1 MNCSTDDSYYLPSNI
16 ELTESHILIYRLAI
30 PLKNGISYLQQFPQP
45 EYEGICLDAFELGFL
60 CLQTAQTRHGNE
72 LIKQQMESLLVEFQ
86 QAVKIIAESFGQE
99 LINQVGTDNGQLL
112 APLQTQINLTSA
124 ILTEKLNNV
133 STLLTQE
140 IDPARETSVV
150 GRFLNSLRQL
160 LDAKRSDS
168 IQGAFKAALIN
179 ATKENGTLAAAVK
192 NVVSE
197 SVKPLA
203 EQVEKLTREI
213 RDQQVRQQVLEQTTA
228 RGITYEQLVVAELQ
242 HWSKLSGAE
251 VEHLGQD
258 GDTGDILV
266 KLTSKSLVAIEL
278 SIVIEVRSRPSKPFG
293 RQAIAQHLQSAM
305 VRRSANS
312 AIFLS
317 YSREGL
323 AQEIGDWAEGVTESG
338 YWIATTHPFLIIAIR
353 FLVIQQ
359 RLNKLRT
366 FESEL
371 DVIGVEQQIQQ
382 IRTALGRIRTI
393 KKSLTEIGKCVSVI
407 KAEADALS
415 ADIQSALKSIEQA
428 LSVIPVAGFTLS
440 PLKPENLQL

>member
-16 ELTESHILIYRLAI
+16 ELTQSHVLIYRLAI
-30 PLKNGISYLQQFPQP
+30 PLKNGISYLQQFPQS

-72 LIKQQMESLLVEFQ
+72 LIKQQMESLLMEFQ

-112 APLQTQINLTSA
+112 SPLQNQINLTSA
-124 ILTEKLNNV
+124 VLTEKLNNV

-192 NVVSE
+192 NVVSD

-213 RDQQVRQQVLEQTTA
+213 RDQQVRQQVLEKTTA
-228 RGITYEQLVVAELQ
+228 KGITYEQLVVAELQ

-266 KLTSKSLVAIEL
+266 KLTSKSLIAIEL

-293 RQAIAQHLQSAM
+293 RQAITQHLQSAM
-305 VRRSANS
+305 LRRSANS

-323 AQEIGDWAEGVTESG
+323 AQEIGDWAEGISESG

-366 FESEL
+366 FESEM
-371 DVIGVEQQIQQ
+371 DVAAVEQQIQQ
-382 IRTALGRIRTI
+382 IRTALGRIRTM
-393 KKSLTEIGKCVSVI
+393 KKTLTEVSKGIAVI
-407 KAEADALS
+407 KAEADAMS
-415 ADIQSALKSIEQA
+415 TDIQSALKSIEQ
-428 LSVIPVAGFTLS
+428 TLS
-440 PLKPENLQL
+440 FVVSKSID

>member
-30 PLKNGISYLQQFPQP
+30 PLKNGISYLQQFPQS

-60 CLQTAQTRHGNE
+60 CLQTAQARHGNE

-86 QAVKIIAESFGQE
+86 QAVKIIADSFGEE

-124 ILTEKLNNV
+124 VLTEKLNNV

-192 NVVSE
+192 NVVSD

-228 RGITYEQLVVAELQ
+228 KGITYEQLVVAELQ

-251 VEHLGQD
+251 VEHLGSD
-258 GDTGDILV
+258 GDTGDIVV
-266 KLTSKSLVAIEL
+266 KLTNKSLVAIEL

-293 RQAIAQHLQSAM
+293 RQAIAQHLQLAM
-305 VRRSANS
+305 VRRSTSS

-323 AQEIGDWAEGVTESG
+323 AQEIGDWAEGISESG

-371 DVIGVEQQIQQ
+371 DVIAVEQQIQQ
-382 IRTALGRIRTI
+382 IRTALTRIRTI
-393 KKSLTEIGKCVSVI
+393 KKSLTEIGKGVSVI
-407 KAEADALS
+407 KVEAEALS
-415 ADIQSALKSIEQA
+415 GDIQSALKSIEQA
-428 LSVIPVAGFTLS
+428 LSVLS
-440 PLKPENLQL
+440 ATG

>member
-1 MNCSTDDSYYLPSNI
+1 MNRSTDDSHYLPSNI
-16 ELTESHILIYRLAI
+16 ELTQSHVLIYRLAI
-30 PLKNGISYLQQFPQP
+30 PLKNGISYLQQFPQS

-124 ILTEKLNNV
+124 VLTEKLNNV

-228 RGITYEQLVVAELQ
+228 KGITYEQLVVAELQ

-293 RQAIAQHLQSAM
+293 RQAIAQHLQEAM

-323 AQEIGDWAEGVTESG
+323 AQEIGDWAEGVSESG

-359 RLNKLRT
+359 RLNKLRA
-366 FESEL
+366 FESEM
-371 DVIGVEQQIQQ
+371 DVAAVEQQIQQ
-382 IRTALGRIRTI
+382 IRTALSRIRTM
-393 KKSLTEIGKCVSVI
+393 KKTLTEVSKGITVI
-407 KAEADALS
+407 KAEADAMS
-415 ADIQSALKSIEQA
+415 TDIQSALKSIEQM
-428 LSVIPVAGFTLS
+428 LSFVVSKSID
-440 PLKPENLQL
+440 

>member
-1 MNCSTDDSYYLPSNI
+1 MNRSTDDSYYLPSNI
-16 ELTESHILIYRLAI
+16 ELTQSHVLIYRLAI
-30 PLKNGISYLQQFPQP
+30 PLKNGISYLQQFSQS

-72 LIKQQMESLLVEFQ
+72 LIKQQMEFLLVEFQ
-86 QAVKIIAESFGQE
+86 QTVKIIAESFGQE

-112 APLQTQINLTSA
+112 APLQNQINLTSA
-124 ILTEKLNNV
+124 VLTEKLNNV

-213 RDQQVRQQVLEQTTA
+213 RDQQVKQQVLEQTTA
-228 RGITYEQLVVAELQ
+228 KGITYEELVVVDLQ
-242 HWSKLSGAE
+242 NWSKLSGAQ
-251 VEHLGQD
+251 VEHIGHD

-266 KLTSKSLVAIEL
+266 KLTNKSLAAIEL
-278 SIVIEVRSRPSKPFG
+278 SIVIEVRNRPSKPFG
-293 RQAIAQHLQSAM
+293 RQAITQHLQEAM

-323 AQEIGDWAEGVTESG
+323 AQEIGDWAEGVSESG

-366 FESEL
+366 FESEI
-371 DVIGVEQQIQQ
+371 DVAAVEQQIQQ
-382 IRTALGRIRTI
+382 IRTALGRIRTM
-393 KKSLTEIGKCVSVI
+393 KKTLTEVSKGVAVI
-407 KAEADALS
+407 KAEADAMS
-415 ADIQSALKSIEQA
+415 TDIQSALKSIEQ
-428 LSVIPVAGFTLS
+428 TLS
-440 PLKPENLQL
+440 FVVSKSID

>member
-1 MNCSTDDSYYLPSNI
+1 M
-16 ELTESHILIYRLAI
+16 
-30 PLKNGISYLQQFPQP
+30 
-45 EYEGICLDAFELGFL
+45 
-60 CLQTAQTRHGNE
+60 QTAQTRHGNE

-86 QAVKIIAESFGQE
+86 QAVKIIADSFGQE
-99 LINQVGTDNGQLL
+99 LVNQVGTDNGQLL
-112 APLQTQINLTSA
+112 APLQAQINLTSA
-124 ILTEKLNNV
+124 ILTEKLNSV
-133 STLLTQE
+133 GTLLTHE

-179 ATKENGTLAAAVK
+179 ATKENGTLAVAVK

-213 RDQQVRQQVLEQTTA
+213 RDQQITQQVLEQTTA
-228 RGITYEQLVVAELQ
+228 KGITYEELVVVELQ
-242 HWSKLSGAE
+242 NWSKLSGAE
-251 VEHLGQD
+251 VEHIGND

-266 KLTSKSLVAIEL
+266 KFTSKSLAAIEL
-278 SIVIEVRSRPSKPFG
+278 SIVIELRNRSSKPFG
-293 RQAIAQHLQSAM
+293 RQAITQHLQEAM

-323 AQEIGDWAEGVTESG
+323 AQEIGDWAEGVSESG

-371 DVIGVEQQIQQ
+371 DVTAVEQQIQQ
-382 IRTALGRIRTI
+382 IRTALGRIRTM
-393 KKSLTEIGKCVSVI
+393 KKSLTEVGKSIAVI
-407 KAEADALS
+407 KAEADAMS
-415 ADIQSALKSIEQA
+415 TDIQSALKSIEQT
-428 LSVIPVAGFTLS
+428 LSVATTEG
-440 PLKPENLQL
+440 

>member
-1 MNCSTDDSYYLPSNI
+1 MNRSTNDSYYLPSSI
-16 ELTESHILIYRLAI
+16 ELTQSHVLIHRMAI
-30 PLKNGISYLQQFPQP
+30 PLKNAISYLQQFPQS
-45 EYEGICLDAFELGFL
+45 EYEDICRDAFELGFL

-86 QAVKIIAESFGQE
+86 QAVKVIAESFQQE
-99 LINQVGTDNGQLL
+99 LINQVGTENGQLL
-112 APLQTQINLTSA
+112 APLQNQINLTSA
-124 ILTEKLNNV
+124 ILTEKLNSV

-150 GRFLNSLRQL
+150 GRFLFSLRQL

-192 NVVSE
+192 DVVSE
-197 SVKPLA
+197 SVKPLT

-213 RDQQVRQQVLEQTTA
+213 RDQQVTQQVLEQTTA
-228 RGITYEQLVVAELQ
+228 KGINYEELVVVELRN
-242 HWSKLSGAE
+242 WAKLSGVE
-251 VEHLGQD
+251 VEHIGRD

-266 KLTSKSLVAIEL
+266 KFTSKSLAVIEL
-278 SIVIEVRSRPSKPFG
+278 SIVIEARKRPSKPFG
-293 RQAIAQHLQSAM
+293 RQAITQHLQLAM
-305 VRRSANS
+305 MRRSANS

-323 AQEIGDWAEGVTESG
+323 AQEIGDWAEGVSESG

-359 RLNKLRT
+359 RLNKLRA

-371 DVIGVEQQIQQ
+371 DVTAVEQQIQQ

-393 KKSLTEIGKCVSVI
+393 KKSLTEIGKGVSVI
-407 KAEADALS
+407 KVEADALN
-415 ADIQSALKSIEQA
+415 ADIQSALKSIEQ
-428 LSVIPVAGFTLS
+428 TLS
-440 PLKPENLQL
+440 FVPTESTG

>member
-1 MNCSTDDSYYLPSNI
+1 MNLSTDDSYYLPSNI
-16 ELTESHILIYRLAI
+16 ELTQSHVLIYRLAI
-30 PLKNGISYLQQFPQP
+30 PLKNGISYLQQFPQS

-60 CLQTAQTRHGNE
+60 CLQTAQTRHSNE

-112 APLQTQINLTSA
+112 APLQNQINLTSA
-124 ILTEKLNNV
+124 VLTEKLNNV

-179 ATKENGTLAAAVK
+179 ATKENGTLAVAVK
-192 NVVSE
+192 NVVSD

-228 RGITYEQLVVAELQ
+228 KGITYEQLVVAELQ

-266 KLTSKSLVAIEL
+266 KLTNKSLVAIEL

-293 RQAIAQHLQSAM
+293 RQAITQHLQSAM

-323 AQEIGDWAEGVTESG
+323 AQEIGDWAEGVSESG

-371 DVIGVEQQIQQ
+371 DVAVIEQQIQQ

-393 KKSLTEIGKCVSVI
+393 KKSLAEVSKGVVVI
-407 KAEADALS
+407 KAEADSLNT
-415 ADIQSALKSIEQA
+415 DIQSALKSIEQT
-428 LSVIPVAGFTLS
+428 LSVATTKG
-440 PLKPENLQL
+440 

>member
-1 MNCSTDDSYYLPSNI
+1 MNRSTNDSYYLPSSI
-16 ELTESHILIYRLAI
+16 ELTQSHVLIHRMAI
-30 PLKNGISYLQQFPQP
+30 PLKNAISYLQQFPQS
-45 EYEGICLDAFELGFL
+45 EYEDICRDAFELGFL

-86 QAVKIIAESFGQE
+86 QAVKVIAESFGQE
-99 LINQVGTDNGQLL
+99 LVNQVGTDNGQLL
-112 APLQTQINLTSA
+112 APLQAQINLTSA
-124 ILTEKLNNV
+124 VLTEKLNNV
-133 STLLTQE
+133 GTLLTQE

-168 IQGAFKAALIN
+168 IQGAFKAALVN
-179 ATKENGTLAAAVK
+179 ATKENGTLAVAVK

-213 RDQQVRQQVLEQTTA
+213 RDQQITQQVLEQTTA
-228 RGITYEQLVVAELQ
+228 KGITYEELVVVELQ
-242 HWSKLSGAE
+242 NWSKLSGAE
-251 VEHLGQD
+251 VEHIGND

-266 KLTSKSLVAIEL
+266 KFTSKSLAAIEV
-278 SIVIEVRSRPSKPFG
+278 SIVIELRNRPSKPFG
-293 RQAIAQHLQSAM
+293 RQAITQHLQSAM

-323 AQEIGDWAEGVTESG
+323 AQEIGDWAEGVSESG
-338 YWIATTHPFLIIAIR
+338 YWLATTHPFLIIAIR

-366 FESEL
+366 FQSEL
-371 DVIGVEQQIQQ
+371 DVTAVEQQIQQ
-382 IRTALGRIRTI
+382 IRTALGRIRTM
-393 KKSLTEIGKCVSVI
+393 KKSLTEVGKSVAVI
-407 KAEADALS
+407 KAEADAMS
-415 ADIQSALKSIEQA
+415 IDIQSALKSIEQ
-428 LSVIPVAGFTLS
+428 TLS
-440 PLKPENLQL
+440 FVTGENLG

>member
-16 ELTESHILIYRLAI
+16 ELTENHVLIYRLAI
-30 PLKNGISYLQQFPQP
+30 PLKNGISYLQQFPQS

-60 CLQTAQTRHGNE
+60 CLQTAQTCHGNE

-112 APLQTQINLTSA
+112 APLQNQINLTSA
-124 ILTEKLNNV
+124 VLTEKLNNV

-179 ATKENGTLAAAVK
+179 ATKENGTLATAVK

-228 RGITYEQLVVAELQ
+228 KGITYEELVVVDLQ
-242 HWSKLSGAE
+242 NWSKLSGAQ
-251 VEHLGQD
+251 VEHIGHD

-266 KLTSKSLVAIEL
+266 KLTNKSLAAIEL
-278 SIVIEVRSRPSKPFG
+278 SIVIEVRNRPSKPFG
-293 RQAIAQHLQSAM
+293 RQAITQHLQEAM

-323 AQEIGDWAEGVTESG
+323 AQEIGDWAEGVSESG

-366 FESEL
+366 FESEMNL
-371 DVIGVEQQIQQ
+371 AAVEQQIQQ
-382 IRTALGRIRTI
+382 IRTALGRIRTM
-393 KKSLTEIGKCVSVI
+393 KKTLTEVSKGVAVI

-415 ADIQSALKSIEQA
+415 IDIQSALKSIEQA
-428 LSVIPVAGFTLS
+428 LSL
-440 PLKPENLQL
+440 L

>member
-1 MNCSTDDSYYLPSNI
+1 MNPSTDDSYYLPSNI
-16 ELTESHILIYRLAI
+16 ELTQSHVLIYRLAI
-30 PLKNGISYLQQFPQP
+30 PLKNGISYLQQFPQS
-45 EYEGICLDAFELGFL
+45 EYEDICLDAFELGFL

-124 ILTEKLNNV
+124 VLTEKLNNV

-192 NVVSE
+192 NVVSD

-228 RGITYEQLVVAELQ
+228 KGITYEQLVVAELQ

-266 KLTSKSLVAIEL
+266 KLTNKSLVAIEL

-305 VRRSANS
+305 LRRSANS

-323 AQEIGDWAEGVTESG
+323 AQEIGDWAEGVSESG

-366 FESEL
+366 FESEM
-371 DVIGVEQQIQQ
+371 DVAAVEQQIQQ

-393 KKSLTEIGKCVSVI
+393 KKSLTEIGKGVSVI
-407 KAEADALS
+407 KVEAEALS
-415 ADIQSALKSIEQA
+415 GDIQSALKSIEQA
-428 LSVIPVAGFTLS
+428 LSVLS
-440 PLKPENLQL
+440 ATG

>member
-1 MNCSTDDSYYLPSNI
+1 MNPSTDDSYYLPSNI
-16 ELTESHILIYRLAI
+16 ELTESHVLIYRLAI
-30 PLKNGISYLQQFPQP
+30 PLKNAISYLQQFPQS

-86 QAVKIIAESFGQE
+86 QTVKIIAESFGQE

-112 APLQTQINLTSA
+112 APLQNQINLTSA
-124 ILTEKLNNV
+124 VLTEKLNNV

-228 RGITYEQLVVAELQ
+228 KGITYEQLVVAELQ

-323 AQEIGDWAEGVTESG
+323 AQEIGDWAEGVSESG

-366 FESEL
+366 SESEL
-371 DVIGVEQQIQQ
+371 DVIAVEQQIQQ
-382 IRTALGRIRTI
+382 IRTALGRIKTI
-393 KKSLTEIGKCVSVI
+393 KKSLTEIGKGVSVI
-407 KAEADALS
+407 KVEADALN
-415 ADIQSALKSIEQA
+415 ADIQSALKSVEQ
-428 LSVIPVAGFTLS
+428 TLS
-440 PLKPENLQL
+440 IKLT

>member
-1 MNCSTDDSYYLPSNI
+1 M
-16 ELTESHILIYRLAI
+16 AI
-30 PLKNGISYLQQFPQP
+30 PLKNAISYLQQFPQS
-45 EYEGICLDAFELGFL
+45 EYEDICRDAFELGFL

-86 QAVKIIAESFGQE
+86 QAVKVIAESFGQE
-99 LINQVGTDNGQLL
+99 LVNQVGTDNGQLL
-112 APLQTQINLTSA
+112 APLQAQINLTSA
-124 ILTEKLNNV
+124 VLTEKLNSV
-133 STLLTQE
+133 GTLLTQE

-179 ATKENGTLAAAVK
+179 ATKENGTLAVAVK

-213 RDQQVRQQVLEQTTA
+213 RDQQVTQQVLEQTTA
-228 RGITYEQLVVAELQ
+228 KGITYEELVVVELQ
-242 HWSKLSGAE
+242 NWSKLSGAE
-251 VEHLGQD
+251 VEHIGHD

-266 KLTSKSLVAIEL
+266 KFTSKSLAAIEVSIAIEL
-278 SIVIEVRSRPSKPFG
+278 RNRPSKPFG
-293 RQAIAQHLQSAM
+293 RQAIAQHLQEAM

-323 AQEIGDWAEGVTESG
+323 AQEIGDWAEGVSESG

-366 FESEL
+366 FQSEL
-371 DVIGVEQQIQQ
+371 DVTAVEQQIQQ
-382 IRTALGRIRTI
+382 IRTALGRIRTM
-393 KKSLTEIGKCVSVI
+393 KKSLTEVGKSVAVI
-407 KAEADALS
+407 KAEADAMS
-415 ADIQSALKSIEQA
+415 TDIQSALKSIEQ
-428 LSVIPVAGFTLS
+428 TLS
-440 PLKPENLQL
+440 FVTGENLG

>member
-1 MNCSTDDSYYLPSNI
+1 MNPSTDDSYYLPSNI
-16 ELTESHILIYRLAI
+16 ELTQSHVLIYRLAI
-30 PLKNGISYLQQFPQP
+30 PLKNGISYLQQFPQS

-124 ILTEKLNNV
+124 VLTEKLNNV

-192 NVVSE
+192 NVVSD

-228 RGITYEQLVVAELQ
+228 KGITYEQLVVAELQ

-251 VEHLGQD
+251 IEHLGQD

-266 KLTSKSLVAIEL
+266 KLTNKSLVAIEL

-323 AQEIGDWAEGVTESG
+323 AQEIGDWAEGVSESG

-371 DVIGVEQQIQQ
+371 DVIAVEQQIQQ
-382 IRTALGRIRTI
+382 IRTALGRIKTI
-393 KKSLTEIGKCVSVI
+393 KKSLTEIGKGVSVI
-407 KAEADALS
+407 KVEAEALS
-415 ADIQSALKSIEQA
+415 GDIQSALKSIEQ
-428 LSVIPVAGFTLS
+428 TLS
-440 PLKPENLQL
+440 FVGSESIV

>member
-1 MNCSTDDSYYLPSNI
+1 MNRSTDDSYYLPPSI
-16 ELTESHILIYRLAI
+16 ELTENHVLIYRMAI
-30 PLKNGISYLQQFPQP
+30 PLKNAISYLQQFPQS
-45 EYEGICLDAFELGFL
+45 EYEDICRDAFELGFL

-86 QAVKIIAESFGQE
+86 QAVKIIADSFGQE
-99 LINQVGTDNGQLL
+99 LVNQVGTDNGQLL
-112 APLQTQINLTSA
+112 APLQAQINLTSA
-124 ILTEKLNNV
+124 ILTEKLNSV
-133 STLLTQE
+133 GTLLTHE

-179 ATKENGTLAAAVK
+179 ATKENGTLAVAVK

-213 RDQQVRQQVLEQTTA
+213 RDQQITQQVLEQTTA
-228 RGITYEQLVVAELQ
+228 KGITYEELVVVELQ
-242 HWSKLSGAE
+242 NWSKLSGAE
-251 VEHLGQD
+251 VEHIGND

-266 KLTSKSLVAIEL
+266 KFTSKSLAAIEL
-278 SIVIEVRSRPSKPFG
+278 SIVIELRNRSSKPFG
-293 RQAIAQHLQSAM
+293 RQAITQHLQEAM

-323 AQEIGDWAEGVTESG
+323 AQEIGDWAEGVSESG

-371 DVIGVEQQIQQ
+371 DVTAVEQQIQQ
-382 IRTALGRIRTI
+382 IRTALGRIRTM
-393 KKSLTEIGKCVSVI
+393 KKSLTEVGKSIAVI
-407 KAEADALS
+407 KAEADAMS
-415 ADIQSALKSIEQA
+415 TDIQSALKSIEQT
-428 LSVIPVAGFTLS
+428 LSVATTEG
-440 PLKPENLQL
+440 